1 MGRTKY
7 RQKMAF
13 KPLLHV
19 MLVSVAVSLV
29 LPATSALNIDFVY
42 HHFPQM
48 TAILR
53 QLSNEYPELTKL
65 YSIGKS
71 VQGRDLWVMLVTSDP
86 NEEPL
91 LKPNV
96 KYVAN
101 MHGNEPVGRE
111 LMLHLLSLLLDG
123 YGKDNYITWLLD
135 NTRIHI
141 MPSMNPDGFEAS
153 SEGECSGVQGRGNAN
168 SADLNRN
175 FPDFFAG
182 PPKVGIQPE
191 TRAVM
196 DWIRQKQ
203 FVLSGNFHGGALVAS
218 YPFDNIPANSP
229 KNFRKFG
236 SPSVTP
242 DDDVFRHLAETY
254 SFNHKTMYLDH
265 SCRDGSPPFPNGTTN
280 GAAWYSL
287 IGGMQDYNYVWGSCM
302 EITLEISCC
311 KYPKSFQLPQFWSDN
326 QKAILQYLGEVHQGV
341 WGRITDQN
349 NNPIHNATIKVKGRE
364 FGSRTTYRGEYWR
377 ILRPGTYTLQAEAR
391 GYDPVELNV
400 QISKGVT
407 VQNITLYPQSSTYYE
422 PRSDPT
428 FQKGGLVPSI
438 SPVPN
443 AASYTGTTVKGL
455 WPTYTRSLKPKEAV
469 IFPRGYLY
477 QTSPQFID
485 YSPPSNRLL
494 LNYNYFGGK

>member
-1 MGRTKY
+1 
-7 RQKMAF
+7 MAI
-13 KPLLHV
+13 KSLLSV
-19 MLVSVAVSLV
+19 MLVSVAVSSV
-29 LPATSALNIDFVY
+29 FPATSALNIDFVY

-53 QLSNEYPELTKL
+53 QLANEYPELTKL

-182 PPKVGIQPE
+182 PPKAGIQPE

-196 DWIRQKQ
+196 DWIRQTQ

-236 SPSVTP
+236 SPSLTP

-254 SFNHKTMYLDH
+254 SFNHKNMYLGVT
-265 SCRDGSPPFPNGTTN
+265 CRDGSPPFPNGTTN

-311 KYPKSFQLPQFWSDN
+311 KYPKSFQLPQFWNDN
-326 QKAILQYLGEVHQGV
+326 QKAILQYLGEVHQGI
-341 WGRITDQN
+341 WGQVIDQN
-349 NNPIHNATIKVKGRE
+349 HNPIHNATVKVRGRE

-377 ILRPGTYTLQAEAR
+377 ILRPGTYTLQVEAR

-400 QISKGVT
+400 HVPKGVT
-407 VQNITLYPQSSTYYE
+407 IQNVTMYSQSSTYYE

-428 FQKGGLVPSI
+428 YQKGGLVPSI

-443 AASYTGTTVKGL
+443 AASYTGTTVKGI

-485 YSPPSNRLL
+485 YRPPSNRLL